1 MPCVISVTKPA
12 QAALR
17 AFTKNTAA
25 LARTRVQL
33 YALGSAFGGGGR
45 AGGAGFT
52 FFGIVHRIARGHFS
66 LLILPETGMPP
77 GREKEKIS

>member
-25 LARTRVQL
+25 LRARAFSCMRS
-33 YALGSAFGGGGR
+33 ALLSGA
-45 AGGAGFT
+45 AAEQGGAGFT

-66 LLILPETGMPP
+66 LLILPETGVPP